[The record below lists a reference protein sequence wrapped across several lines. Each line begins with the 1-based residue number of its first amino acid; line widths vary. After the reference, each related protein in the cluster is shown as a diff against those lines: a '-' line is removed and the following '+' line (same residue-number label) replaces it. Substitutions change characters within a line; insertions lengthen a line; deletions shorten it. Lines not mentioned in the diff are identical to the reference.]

1 MPGIR
6 VTSGE
11 RLALRTC
18 EEEDIQFRQRSVEPE
33 IRRLLGNPV
42 RTQDQFSDSSK
53 EGTDRFVVSL
63 EEIKTA
69 PSQADED
76 DIEPIGLVRI
86 SDINYKRPEL
96 GYWLIP
102 EVHRE
107 GYGSEAV
114 SLAIDYVFDE
124 YNTQAVG
131 AKTFDFNDASRGL
144 LESLGFS
151 EEGCLRKFRF
161 VNGDYHDMI
170 YYGLLRS
177 EW

>member
-11 RLALRTC
+11 RVALRTC

-42 RTQDQFSDSSK
+42 RTQEQLSNLSK
-53 EGTDRFVVSL
+53 EGTDRFIVSL
-63 EEIKTA
+63 EETKTT
-69 PSQADED
+69 PSQTDENNV
-76 DIEPIGLVRI
+76 EPIGLIRI
-86 SDINYKRPEL
+86 SDTNYKRPEL
-96 GYWLIP
+96 GYWLVP

-107 GYGSEAV
+107 GYGKESV
-114 SLAIDYVFDE
+114 SLVIDYVFDE
-124 YNTQAVG
+124 YGTPAVG

-144 LESLGFS
+144 LESLGFR
-151 EEGCLRKFRF
+151 EEGCLRKFMF

-170 YYGLLRS
+170 YYSLLRS